1 MTHEDEAYDMGKRH
15 MREKILMCTEGNMGT
30 NYALGALTAICCHLL
45 TKNGPRYTYDLLQNL
60 ADQAAS
66 SIVEQE
72 RK

>member
-1 MTHEDEAYDMGKRH
+1 MTDEAYDMGKRH
-15 MREKILMCTEGNMGT
+15 MGEKILICAESNMGT

-45 TKNGPRYTYDLLQNL
+45 AKCGPRYTYDLLQSL

-66 SIVEQE
+66 SMVEQV